1 MLVHCESFGINLEEG
16 DAILGQI
23 FDTIVMLECPAADLH
38 DYLLDEK
45 SPKLSAELAR
55 RQDAA
60 RGAAESDKYKEKHR
74 EYMASKGVSWATLQ
88 PPPGTKQSPWFMTL
102 PPREKE
108 VIAFTIQAVPGA
120 ISVDCGQRVDRA
132 PTGRGHTLPTV
143 TPGGKTFLM
152 YPARGSDQPRNRFLI
167 GSEAL
172 CLQGFPM
179 NLFDAVPEESR
190 PSEPQLADL
199 AGNAFPS
206 TVLAAVLLAVYA
218 HLPAE
223 APSVLQESSDFN
235 PDAVM
240 ELLA

>member
-1 MLVHCESFGINLEEG
+1 
-16 DAILGQI
+16 
-23 FDTIVMLECPAADLH
+23 
-38 DYLLDEK
+38 
-45 SPKLSAELAR
+45 
-55 RQDAA
+55 
-60 RGAAESDKYKEKHR
+60 
-74 EYMASKGVSWATLQ
+74 
-88 PPPGTKQSPWFMTL
+88 
-102 PPREKE
+102 
-108 VIAFTIQAVPGA
+108 
-120 ISVDCGQRVDRA
+120 
-132 PTGRGHTLPTV
+132 
-143 TPGGKTFLM
+143 
-152 YPARGSDQPRNRFLI
+152 
-167 GSEAL
+167 
-172 CLQGFPM
+172 M